1 MSPAI
6 VMALIHLFEDQ
17 RVLDRVREE
26 IQETYGQCPASEF
39 DMQGLPGI
47 PLLHSMYAETLR
59 LHATS
64 YTLVSAPD
72 NEVLLGKWRL
82 PKGGIGLISP
92 EICHMDQNFWN
103 TRGGLHPLHTFWA
116 ERFVTNPGDPLS
128 GPVLPG
134 VAAKPPTRGKKHS
147 SSDTKPYVSMKG
159 LEGSWMPYSGTFYD
173 TYPPLP
179 PQLCKTPV
187 LHSPWLTVAIRRW
200 STYLPRSLSGSKD
213 HALYVRSVCFKI

>member
-26 IQETYGQCPASEF
+26 IQATYGQCPEAEF
-39 DMQGLPGI
+39 DMQRVSGI

-103 TRGGLHPLHTFWA
+103 TLGGLHPLQSFWA

-128 GPVLPG
+128 GPILPS
-134 VAAKPPTRGKKHS
+134 VAAQSTMRGKKLNS
-147 SSDTKPYVSMKG
+147 GETKSYVSMKG
-159 LEGSWMPYSGTFYD
+159 LDGSWMPYSGTF
-173 TYPPLP
+173 TPPP
-179 PQLCKTPV
+179 PPPPKKIFF
-187 LHSPWLTVAIRRW
+187 AERW
-200 STYLPRSLSGSKD
+200 SFIHVD
-213 HALYVRSVCFKI
+213 